1 MPKMVITHAV
11 VDLERWLEGKAE
23 RAEAFGAF
31 AKDVT
36 DYVAA
41 DGSNNAAVSADITDM
56 AAAQMMMSSPPAE
69 AAATAERHGVIQ
81 PVTSYIEK

>member
-11 VDLERWLEGKAE
+11 VDIEQWLKGKAE
-23 RAEAFGAF
+23 RAEAFGSF
-31 AKDVT
+31 AMDVT

-56 AAAQMMMSSPPAE
+56 AAAQMMMTSPPAD

-81 PVTSYIEK
+81 PVMSYIEK